1 MTRTIVLSAP
11 SQQLTQV
18 VGHSAGRWIYS
29 PAQPVW
35 EDLDMRRKEAA
46 RTFLQASNDD
56 APTKKRRAQS

>member
-46 RTFLQASNDD
+46 KKLLQVSSDE
-56 APTKKRRAQS
+56 APTKKHRAQS